1 MFLFKTGGNGLT
13 NLEKMGW
20 TQPIEKEEHDKLARV
35 ITVQKNSYRLSDGN
49 MEFLAQVS
57 GKYLHTA
64 SGTLD
69 FPAVG
74 DWVVV
79 EKLYDEEKAVIKELL
94 PRTSQFI
101 RQAAGERTEAQLVA
115 ANVDTVFIVN
125 ALDHDFNSRR
135 IERYILSTYE
145 SGATPVI
152 IFTKKDSCSVERLE
166 EVISSTEEIAIGVPI
181 ISVSGKTGEGL
192 DQLLSYLPSGKTG
205 ALLGSSGVGKSTLI
219 NTLLGKEIQETRGIR
234 EDDSKGRH
242 TTTHREMFRIP
253 NGALLIDTP
262 GMREL
267 QLWEGEGAMGATF
280 QDVEALEE
288 ACRFKDCQH
297 DTEPGCRVKEA
308 MDNGELSIDRF
319 QSYLKLQRELAYEKR
334 KQDQKALMEEKNKW
348 KQISKDQ
355 KKKYRA
361 R

>member
-1 MFLFKTGGNGLT
+1 M
-13 NLEKMGW
+13 
-20 TQPIEKEEHDKLARV
+20 
-35 ITVQKNSYRLSDGN
+35 
-49 MEFLAQVS
+49 
-57 GKYLHTA
+57 
-64 SGTLD
+64 
-69 FPAVG
+69 
-74 DWVVV
+74 
-79 EKLYDEEKAVIKELL
+79 
-94 PRTSQFI
+94 
-101 RQAAGERTEAQLVA
+101 
-115 ANVDTVFIVN
+115 
-125 ALDHDFNSRR
+125 
-135 IERYILSTYE
+135 
-145 SGATPVI
+145 
-152 IFTKKDSCSVERLE
+152 ERLE
-166 EVISSTEEIAIGVPI
+166 EVISSTEEMALGVPI

-242 TTTHREMFRIP
+242 TTTHREMFRLP

-267 QLWEGEGAMGATF
+267 QLWEGEGAMSATF
-280 QDVEALEE
+280 QDVEVLEE

-297 DTEPGCRVKEA
+297 DTDPGCRVKEA
-308 MDNGELSIDRF
+308 IDNGELSMDRF

-334 KQDQKALMEEKNKW
+334 KQNQKALMEEKNKW